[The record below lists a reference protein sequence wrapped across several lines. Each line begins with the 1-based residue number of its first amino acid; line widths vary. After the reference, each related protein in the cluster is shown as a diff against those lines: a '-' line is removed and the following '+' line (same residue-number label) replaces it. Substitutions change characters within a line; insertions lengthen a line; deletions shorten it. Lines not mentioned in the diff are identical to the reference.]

1 MAHRK
6 PQQALVKTETRA
18 AQHALADPAR
28 AHVEVILE
36 PAVDQNEDEK
46 DQAQQH
52 EAGDAV
58 ELDAEDRPGKV
69 LAGNRLVDDDLWQ
82 FERIIQKWERQQRD
96 DDEVD
101 LFAPAVAQD
110 ETVDRRRQRIARRG
124 DEAAGEQ
131 SLQPAA
137 EPEIRGSGGG
147 LAGPEQGHRSVSI
160 LSKTPGK
167 ARRTRAALDLGLP
180 RGIFAQPELS

>member
-6 PQQALVKTETRA
+6 PQQALEKIVAQA
-18 AQHALADPAR
+18 AQHALPDPAL

-36 PAVDQNEDEK
+36 PAVDQDKDEK

-52 EAGDAV
+52 EVGEAV
-58 ELDAEDRPGKV
+58 ELDAEDRPREV
-69 LAGNRLVDDDLWQ
+69 LAGNRLVDNDLWQ
-82 FERIIQKWERQQRD
+82 FERVVQKRKRQQRD

-110 ETVDRRRQRIARRG
+110 EAVDRRRQRIARRG

-147 LAGPEQGHRSVSI
+147 LAGPEQGHRS
-160 LSKTPGK
+160 
-167 ARRTRAALDLGLP
+167 
-180 RGIFAQPELS
+180 IFL